1 MQCDKTWF
9 KVCDNILW
17 KDLCIPCFNCLCSV
31 LTMSLVH
38 TKNLIS
44 QFLKSKMADR
54 SEMARNAIQS
64 EFRTSKMT
72 ESSHFV
78 KNFQKNKKA
87 AILSKIFKK
96 NKVAYRSEMARNAS
110 DFNNV
115 RTDCW
120 LTTTWYQ
127 YIYTYRQLCWERGN
141 TLCSPF
147 RANAH
152 NSSFQRK
159 RVSFLPKITIQHV
172 QWMLCLISVHSCNPI
187 QIRMHQ

>member
-1 MQCDKTWF
+1 MWQNF
-9 KVCDNILW
+9 SGRVHL
-17 KDLCIPCFNCLCSV
+17 LCIPCFNCLCSV

-38 TKNLIS
+38 KKNLIS

-78 KNFQKNKKA
+78 KK
-87 AILSKIFKK
+87 FKK
-96 NKVAYRSEMARNAS
+96 KKSCVSIWNGQRYEWFEQCSNRLLADYNLVSM
-110 DFNNV
+110 
-115 RTDCW
+115 
-120 LTTTWYQ
+120 
-127 YIYTYRQLCWERGN
+127 YIYIQRAMLGTREY

-152 NSSFQRK
+152 NSSYYYFWVTVGIAFEYVR
-159 RVSFLPKITIQHV
+159 
-172 QWMLCLISVHSCNPI
+172 NY
-187 QIRMHQ
+187 